1 MSAEAR
7 NNEEVAG
14 GSLATSPTLRIRL
27 TRQML
32 RELRLQLLALGSPFS
47 VELDLIEER
56 YPNGDVVV
64 RLGRPDKPTWGENI
78 LGVRNV
84 RA

>member
-1 MSAEAR
+1 MSTKHEA
-7 NNEEVAG
+7 VG
-14 GSLATSPTLRIRL
+14 ITPTANILRIRL

-64 RLGRPDKPTWGENI
+64 RLGRPDKPSWGENI

>member
-1 MSAEAR
+1 MNLQHEAVGITPTA
-7 NNEEVAG
+7 N
-14 GSLATSPTLRIRL
+14 TLRIRL

-47 VELDLIEER
+47 VELDLIEEQ

-78 LGVRNV
+78 LGVRNI
-84 RA
+84 RT